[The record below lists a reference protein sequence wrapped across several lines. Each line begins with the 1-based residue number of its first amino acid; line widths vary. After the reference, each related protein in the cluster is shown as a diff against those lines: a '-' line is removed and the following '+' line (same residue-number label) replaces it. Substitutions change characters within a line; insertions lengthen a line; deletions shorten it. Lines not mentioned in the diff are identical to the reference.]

1 MDTLQRPIGSGFTAA
16 STTADVLRGI
26 DLSGKTGI
34 VTGGYSGLGC
44 ETVLALRSV
53 GSRVIVPARDIERA
67 ADALKTIKGVE
78 SRPMDLLVPASI
90 DGFANSFLSQGTP
103 LNILVNSAGIM
114 AVPERTL
121 DGRGYEL
128 HFAANHLGHFQL
140 SLRLLP
146 ALERANGARV
156 VSVSSWGH
164 HFSPVH
170 FDDPNYKNRPI
181 RPLGSAWPI
190 EDRQYLVCRRTGSAW
205 QGPRDSCFFPA
216 SRYPRH
222 FRRAGTGTRSS
233 VRTETLS
240 ATQRALMPQLG
251 CHVPWIVLPA

>member
-170 FDDPNYKNRPI
+170 FDDPNYKNRPYDPWGAHGQSKTANILFAVELDRLGKDRGI
-181 RPLGSAWPI
+181 RAFSLHPGIQDTSAEQARGLAPPF
-190 EDRQYLVCRRTGSAW
+190 
-205 QGPRDSCFFPA
+205 GPRRCRQPNG
-216 SRYPRH
+216 H
-222 FRRAGTGTRSS
+222 
-233 VRTETLS
+233 
-240 ATQRALMPQLG
+240 
-251 CHVPWIVLPA
+251 